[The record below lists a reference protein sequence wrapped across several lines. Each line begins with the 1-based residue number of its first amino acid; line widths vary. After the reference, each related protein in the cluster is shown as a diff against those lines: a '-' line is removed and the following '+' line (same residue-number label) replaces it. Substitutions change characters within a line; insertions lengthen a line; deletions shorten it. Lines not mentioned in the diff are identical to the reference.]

1 MFVVIDINKK
11 GQQMSKESYA
21 RGFCKAAAAAGV
33 DPVAL
38 AKYAQQYKTEGYV
51 PSMQKLEGSGSR
63 IEIPFLSSLMGR
75 IYKDTPPLLEVLGT
89 GGRVNE
95 GILDDDLKA
104 RMALNP
110 KFKNWV
116 DAHTNAAQK
125 ALAPLINIGY
135 PRDKDIPQDIG
146 GMLSKLYHDEMKRT
160 TSAPPVQVS
169 APAKK

>member
-1 MFVVIDINKK
+1 
-11 GQQMSKESYA
+11 
-21 RGFCKAAAAAGV
+21 
-33 DPVAL
+33 
-38 AKYAQQYKTEGYV
+38 
-51 PSMQKLEGSGSR
+51 
-63 IEIPFLSSLMGR
+63 MGR

>member
-1 MFVVIDINKK
+1 
-11 GQQMSKESYA
+11 MSEESYA

-51 PSMQKLEGSGSR
+51 PSMLKGENSGSR
-63 IEIPFLSSLMGR
+63 IKIPYLSSLIGG
-75 IYKDTPPLLEVLGT
+75 IYEDNPPLLEALNM
-89 GGRVNE
+89 GGRVRE
-95 GILDDDLKA
+95 RILDDDLKA

-125 ALAPLINIGY
+125 AIAPLINIGY

-146 GMLSKLYHDEMKRT
+146 DMLSKLYHDEMKRT

-169 APAKK
+169 APVKK